1 MAYSVYNTIRSIN
14 ALFMFNFMLC
24 ALFFWA
30 AHPLIIDEE
39 KHYFIFTRILDDPYL
54 SIVSAYLIVYGVMSL
69 FFSILYVLFKTYRKD
84 NPHRMQQYLKIFLVL
99 VFIGFILNFIGW
111 YYWGLIEEYNLSGF
125 NMVVSMIGTYIH
137 DLIFIYLK
145 GVILWFASTMII
157 TTLLVKQGFI
167 SDQTFDK

>member
-39 KHYFIFTRILDDPYL
+39 KHYIFTRILSDPYL
-54 SIVSAYLIVYGVMSL
+54 SIVSGYLITYGIMSL
-69 FFSILYVLFKTYRKD
+69 FFSIFYIIFKTYKRDKR
-84 NPHRMQQYLKIFLVL
+84 HRMYQYVKIFVILVL
-99 VFIGFILNFIGW
+99 VGLVLDATGW
-111 YYWGLIEEYNLSGF
+111 YYWRVGEEFNLFGIDLIFSII
-125 NMVVSMIGTYIH
+125 STYIY

-145 GVILWFASTMII
+145 GIILWFASTMII
-157 TTLLVKQGFI
+157 TSLLVKQGFI

>member
-39 KHYFIFTRILDDPYL
+39 KHYIFTRILDDSYL
-54 SIVSAYLIVYGVMSL
+54 SIVSGYLITYGIMSL
-69 FFSILYVLFKTYRKD
+69 FFSVFYILFKTYRKEEQFKI
-84 NPHRMQQYLKIFLVL
+84 HQYIKIFFILFVVGLVL
-99 VFIGFILNFIGW
+99 DATGW
-111 YYWGLIEEYNLSGF
+111 YYWRVGEEYNLFGIDLIINIIS
-125 NMVVSMIGTYIH
+125 TYIH
-137 DLIFIYLK
+137 DLIFIYFK
-145 GVILWFASTMII
+145 GIILWFASTMII